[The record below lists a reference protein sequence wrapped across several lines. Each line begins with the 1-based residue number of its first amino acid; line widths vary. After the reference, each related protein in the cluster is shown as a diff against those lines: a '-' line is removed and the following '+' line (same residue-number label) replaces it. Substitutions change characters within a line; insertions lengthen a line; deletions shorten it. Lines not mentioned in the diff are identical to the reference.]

1 MSRAFV
7 DEDAVANR
15 GEDVAPLK
23 SPLPPGVRNYMTPA
37 GAARQASE
45 LRELQI
51 ERRPAL
57 AAKAASEPSPGPA
70 RRALGECDR
79 RIAYL
84 SRMQTL
90 LEVVDPAEQRSRN
103 RVRFGATVTVR
114 QSPEGERRVRIVG
127 VDEAEPGS
135 GNVSWMS
142 PIAKA
147 LMGARVGDTV
157 RCELPSGPTRLKVLA
172 IDYR

>member
-7 DEDAVANR
+7 DEDAAAGW

-23 SPLPPGVRNYMTPA
+23 PPLPPGARNYMTPD
-37 GAARQASE
+37 GAARQATE
-45 LRELQI
+45 LRELQLV
-51 ERRPAL
+51 RRPAL
-57 AAKAASEPSPGPA
+57 AAKAAAEPSPGPA

-90 LEVVDPAEQRSRN
+90 LEVVDPAAQRSD
-103 RVRFGATVTVR
+103 RVRFGATVTMR

-135 GNVSWMS
+135 GNVSWIS

-157 RCELPSGPTRLKVLA
+157 RCELPAGPTRMKVLS

>member
-7 DEDAVANR
+7 DEDAASGR
-15 GEDVAPLK
+15 GEEVAPLK
-23 SPLPPGVRNYMTPA
+23 LPLPPGARNYMTPD
-37 GAARQASE
+37 GAARQAAE
-45 LRELQI
+45 LRELQLG
-51 ERRPAL
+51 RRLAL
-57 AAKAASEPSPGPA
+57 AAKAAAEPSPGPA

-90 LEVVDPAEQRSRN
+90 LEVVDPAAQRSD

-135 GNVSWMS
+135 GNVSWIS
-142 PIAKA
+142 PIAKS

-157 RCELPSGPTRLKVLA
+157 RCELPAGPTRMKVLS

>member
-1 MSRAFV
+1 
-7 DEDAVANR
+7 
-15 GEDVAPLK
+15 
-23 SPLPPGVRNYMTPA
+23 MTPE
-37 GAARQASE
+37 GAAAQAVE
-45 LRELQI
+45 LREQRLV
-51 ERRPAL
+51 RRPAL
-57 AAKAASEPSPGPA
+57 AAQAAAERSPGPA

-90 LEVVDPAEQRSRN
+90 LEVVDPATQRSD

-114 QSPEGERRVRIVG
+114 MAPQGERRVRIVG

-135 GNVSWMS
+135 GNVSWIS
-142 PIAKA
+142 PIARA

-157 RCELPSGPTRLKVLA
+157 RCALPSGPTRMQVLS

>member
-7 DEDAVANR
+7 DEDAASGG
-15 GEDVAPLK
+15 GEEVAPLK
-23 SPLPPGVRNYMTPA
+23 LPLPPGTRNYMTPD
-37 GAARQASE
+37 GAARQALE
-45 LRELQI
+45 LRKLQL

-57 AAKAASEPSPGPA
+57 AAKAAAEPHGTA

-90 LEVVDPAEQRSRN
+90 LEVVDPAAQRTD

-114 QSPEGERRVRIVG
+114 QTPEGERRVRIVG

-135 GNVSWMS
+135 GNVSWIS
-142 PIAKA
+142 PIAKS
-147 LMGARVGDTV
+147 LIGARVGDTV
-157 RCELPSGPTRLKVLA
+157 RCELPAGPTRLKVLS
-172 IDYR
+172 IEYR

>member
-7 DEDAVANR
+7 DEDAAPR
-15 GEDVAPLK
+15 RDEEVAPLK
-23 SPLPPGVRNYMTPA
+23 LPLPPGARNYMTSA
-37 GAARQASE
+37 GAARQAAE
-45 LRELQI
+45 LKELQVV
-51 ERRPAL
+51 RRPDL
-57 AAKAASEPSPGPA
+57 AAKAAAEPAPGPA

-84 SRMQTL
+84 SRMQSL
-90 LEVVDPAEQRSRN
+90 LEVVDPAAQRSD
-103 RVRFGATVTVR
+103 RVRFGATVNVR
-114 QSPEGERRVRIVG
+114 QSPGGDRRVRIVG

-135 GNVSWMS
+135 GNVSWIS
-142 PIAKA
+142 PIARS

-157 RCELPSGPTRLKVLA
+157 RCELPSGPTRMKVLS